1 MKRFREEFKTVV
13 FGLQNDPIYTTLG
26 IIGKKLEKNFL
37 NFENVLGILNIYQK
51 SEESNLPILL

>member
-26 IIGKKLEKNFL
+26 IIGIFLEKNFL

>member
-26 IIGKKLEKNFL
+26 IMGIFLEKNFL
-37 NFENVLGILNIYQK
+37 NSENVLGILNIYQK

>member
-26 IIGKKLEKNFL
+26 IIGIFLEKNFL

-51 SEESNLPILL
+51 SEESNLLILL

>member
-26 IIGKKLEKNFL
+26 IIGIFLKKNFL

>member
-13 FGLQNDPIYTTLG
+13 FGLQNEPIYTTLG
-26 IIGKKLEKNFL
+26 IIGIFLEKNFL